1 MGDTFHNDAAGK
13 ECPRLLDAP
22 GCLDPFRKDD
32 KFGIDEHAGENR
44 MVERVP

>member
-1 MGDTFHNDAAGK
+1 M
-13 ECPRLLDAP
+13 LLAKSVL
-22 GCLDPFRKDD
+22 GCSMRPVALTRKDD